1 MRGEARRLESI
12 ILCAVDG
19 LMTGLN
25 DTTFGPGQSLARAQF
40 AVILHRM
47 NNTPEVAY
55 TTKFPDVP
63 DGMWLQCSGQ
73 LPIRLLWVKITGRE
87 LIRREM
93 QTVQSAQRLLCGLWR
108 SLENNRAVFI
118 EADYIS
124 AQL

>member
-47 NNTPEVAY
+47 NGEPEVAY
-55 TTKFPDVP
+55 TAKFADVP
-63 DGMWLQCSGQ
+63 DGEWY
-73 LPIRLLWVKITGRE
+73 T
-87 LIRREM
+87 
-93 QTVQSAQRLLCGLWR
+93 SA
-108 SLENNRAVFI
+108 VP
-118 EADYIS
+118 
-124 AQL
+124 

>member
-63 DGMWLQCSGQ
+63 DGMWFTNAILWAM
-73 LPIRLLWVKITGRE
+73 RLLPAKITARE
-87 LIRREM
+87 LTRRAILPA
-93 QTVQSAQRLLCGLWR
+93 QNVQRLL
-108 SLENNRAVFI
+108 
-118 EADYIS
+118 
-124 AQL
+124 